1 MKGPQ
6 MEILRIDACSFGTLV
21 VNGKSYTD
29 DLLIYPDGEITGPWW
44 RKRGHQL
51 SMDDMRE
58 LLDSSPEVI
67 VAGTGVSG
75 GMKPDEDLEKELS
88 KLAITFIPLPNKE
101 AIKAF
106 NKLVTQKRV
115 GACFHLTC

>member
-1 MKGPQ
+1 VVIISAFLDLEKNISFSDNLLERMKGPQ
-6 MEILRIDACSFGTLV
+6 MEILRIDNCSFGTLV
-21 VNGKSYTD
+21 VNGKTYTD

-67 VAGTGVSG
+67 
-75 GMKPDEDLEKELS
+75 DERYDEKSRFENHQRP
-88 KLAITFIPLPNKE
+88 IPGND
-101 AIKAF
+101 
-106 NKLVTQKRV
+106 
-115 GACFHLTC
+115 